1 MISGSQQHAAAKLSL
16 APHSYARIWQT
27 AVCTVFGMEKRRLGR
42 VHCNARESTGPV
54 LLMATSELL
63 GPPTTSHQLSSFSF
77 AGGRVEVDLASP
89 E

>member
-1 MISGSQQHAAAKLSL
+1 
-16 APHSYARIWQT
+16 
-27 AVCTVFGMEKRRLGR
+27 MEKRRLGR